1 MFLHINKTILILF
14 VSVICIAFDQISK
27 YAAKVLIKPG
37 TVINLLGDTIR
48 LQLAKNEGA
57 FLSMGSSF
65 PNEYRFWI
73 FTILVSVMLLSL
85 LFYYFLSKSLSTLSY
100 LSLALVISGGFSN
113 LIDRIVHK
121 GVVIDFLN
129 FGIGN
134 LRTGILNIADMAITF
149 GVFLLVYSFLVKS
162 EG

>member
-1 MFLHINKTILILF
+1 MFLHNKTILMLF
-14 VSVICIAFDQISK
+14 VSVICIALDQITK
-27 YAAKVLIKPG
+27 YVAKILIKPG
-37 TVINLLGDTIR
+37 TVISLLGDTIR

-65 PNEYRFWI
+65 SHEYRFLI
-73 FTILVSVMLLSL
+73 FTILVSVMLFSL
-85 LFYYFLSKSLSTLSY
+85 LFYYFSSKSLSSLSY
-100 LSLALVISGGFSN
+100 LSLALIISGGFGN
-113 LIDRIVHK
+113 LIDRIIHK

-149 GVFLLVYSFLVKS
+149 GVILLIYSFLIKS
-162 EG
+162 E

>member
-1 MFLHINKTILILF
+1 MLF
-14 VSVICIAFDQISK
+14 VSVACIGLDQISK
-27 YAAKVLIKPG
+27 YLAKILIKPG
-37 TVINLLGDTIR
+37 TVISLLRDIIR

-65 PNEYRFWI
+65 SYEYRFVI
-73 FTILVSVMLLSL
+73 FTILVSVMLFSL
-85 LFYYFLSKSLSTLSY
+85 LFYYFSSKSLSSLSY
-100 LSLALVISGGFSN
+100 LSLALIISGGFSN
-113 LIDRIVHK
+113 LIDRLFHK
-121 GVVIDFLN
+121 GIVIDFLN

-149 GVFLLVYSFLVKS
+149 GVILLIYSFLIRS

>member
-1 MFLHINKTILILF
+1 MFLHNKTVLIIF
-14 VSVICIAFDQISK
+14 ISAICIGFDQISK
-27 YAAKVLIKPG
+27 YAAKSLIKPG
-37 TVINLLGDTIR
+37 TIISLLGDTIR

-65 PNEYRFWI
+65 SHEFRFLV
-73 FTILVSVMLLSL
+73 FTILVSVMLFL
-85 LFYYFLSKSLSTLSY
+85 LLIYYFSSKSLSALSY
-100 LSLALVISGGFSN
+100 LSLALIISGGFSN
-113 LIDRIVHK
+113 LIDRIIHK

-149 GVFLLVYSFLVKS
+149 GVILLIYSFIVKT
-162 EG
+162 EL